1 MSLQSALAQGRR
13 AAESL
18 MVDSCTVSRGSG
30 EPVFNPETGQ
40 YETSGS
46 TVYDGK
52 CRIQS
57 GGTQA
62 SNPEAG
68 GAVFTVER
76 VELQLPFGT
85 DLEIGDTTLIT
96 GSVNPG
102 LVGNRYRVT
111 GLGEKTHATSSRY
124 TVEVVT

>member
-1 MSLQSALAQGRR
+1 MSLDATLADARAL
-13 AAESL
+13 AESL
-18 MVDSCTVSRGSG
+18 MVDSCTVSLGSG
-30 EPVFNPETGQ
+30 EPVFNPATGQ
-40 YETSGS
+40 YETPSS
-46 TVYDGK
+46 DVYSGK

-62 SNPEAG
+62 ANPEAG

-85 DLEIGDTTLIT
+85 DLRVGDIIT
-96 GSVNPG
+96 VTASANPG
-102 LVGNRYRVT
+102 LVNNRYRVT

-124 TVEVVT
+124 TVEVVS